1 MKRNLKTK
9 TLIVMIIM
17 IMMMATVCT
26 IVNAAELNYSVGMS
40 LTSSSKLKA
49 GDTVTIKVNLTSI
62 NAGEGIDTITAA
74 INYDANVFEDI
85 TTADLT
91 ASNDWTPSYAASSK
105 MLTLLKNSKV
115 TSPETVLT
123 IKLKVRDVI
132 NVNSTTVTLKEIVA
146 SGGRVTD
153 GGTGDITVK
162 DAPITL
168 SKEQEAVT
176 PTKPT
181 TPSTTNN
188 TIKDNTTTQKTTLPK
203 TGIAQYSALAIVV
216 VAIIAIASYVAYKK
230 IAKDVK

>member
-1 MKRNLKTK
+1 MRKNLKMK
-9 TLIVMIIM
+9 AFIVIAMIIM
-17 IMMMATVCT
+17 MITIST
-26 IVNAAELNYSVGMS
+26 IVNAAETNYSVGMS

-62 NAGEGIDTITAA
+62 NAGEGIDTLTAA

-85 TTADLT
+85 TSSDLT
-91 ASNDWTPSYAASSK
+91 ASNDWTPSYASSSK

-115 TSPETVLT
+115 TAAETVLT

-153 GGTGDITVK
+153 NGTGDITVK
-162 DAPITL
+162 DAAVTL
-168 SKEQEAVT
+168 STEQEPVT
-176 PTKPT
+176 PV
-181 TPSTTNN
+181 TPTNN
-188 TIKDNTTTQKTTLPK
+188 TIKDNTTTKTPTLPK
-203 TGIAQYSALAIVV
+203 TGVAQYSVLAIVV
-216 VAIIAIASYVAYKK
+216 VAVIAIASYIAYKK

>member
-1 MKRNLKTK
+1 MRKNLKIK
-9 TLIVMIIM
+9 ACIVMAMIIM
-17 IMMMATVCT
+17 MIAIST
-26 IVNAAELNYSVGMS
+26 IVNAAETNYSVGMS
-40 LTSSSKLKA
+40 LTSSSKLKE

-85 TTADLT
+85 TSSDLT

-115 TSPETVLT
+115 TAAETVLT

-153 GGTGDITVK
+153 NGTGDITVK
-162 DAPITL
+162 DASVTL
-168 SKEQEAVT
+168 SKDQEPVT
-176 PTKPT
+176 PV
-181 TPSTTNN
+181 TPTNN
-188 TIKDNTTTQKTTLPK
+188 TIKDNTTTKIPTLPK
-203 TGIAQYSALAIVV
+203 TGVAQYSVLAIVV